1 MANARGPLPALT
13 DTGVAKFPRL
23 PEAKRMLSV
32 PEHRSN
38 DEEAQAR
45 SPFASKS
52 LVSYSVIMNFMI
64 LSWITLALL
73 AGALTSASAQGKVD
87 FRNSG
92 IDFATEADRNVYDL
106 DGEGVYGSKWCVQL
120 YYRAGANQG
129 VDPQG
134 VLTNATEVR
143 GEPVRFRSTPSF
155 RGWWAIPTGTSPYR
169 ELDGVSE
176 GQTATLQVRAWD
188 CSLFHTYDEAVAH
201 SGITGRSAPFNY
213 TAPPTNA
220 PQNAFYMEGFR
231 AFQLQ
236 PVEGGPALTI
246 EVSKVR
252 MCWESVLGATHQ
264 LQYRSEL
271 TGGRWLNLGEPMVGD
286 GTTMC
291 VEQPVD
297 NPARF
302 YRILTTR

>member
-1 MANARGPLPALT
+1 
-13 DTGVAKFPRL
+13 
-23 PEAKRMLSV
+23 
-32 PEHRSN
+32 
-38 DEEAQAR
+38 
-45 SPFASKS
+45 
-52 LVSYSVIMNFMI
+52 VIMNFRI

-92 IDFATEADRNVYDL
+92 IDFATEADRNVYDS
-106 DGEGVYGSKWCVQL
+106 DGLGVYGTNWCVQL

-134 VLTNATEVR
+134 VLTNATEVSN
-143 GEPVRFRSTPSF
+143 EPIRFRSTPSF
-155 RGWWAIPTGTSPYR
+155 RGWWFTPIGTSPYR

-188 CSLFHTYDEAVAH
+188 CSLFHTYDDAV
-201 SGITGRSAPFNY
+201 SLGGITGRSAPFNY
-213 TAPPTNA
+213 TAPPANA

-236 PVEGGPALTI
+236 PSGEPGPRVII
-246 EVSKVR
+246 EVSTVR
-252 MCWESVLGATHQ
+252 VCWKSEPGAAHQ
-264 LQYRSEL
+264 LQYRSEA
-271 TGGRWLNLGEPMVGD
+271 TGKLWLNLGESIVGD

-291 VEQPVD
+291 VDQPVD

-302 YRILTTR
+302 YRVLTTR